1 MTLLDSI
8 PICRVTARC
17 DSVTDKDTTT
27 EKLDK
32 IASHL
37 DALHRRMDAEAEER
51 KADRKRLDAIE
62 AGRRDSVDGDP
73 EADRARRDGE
83 SDQDYEKRI
92 EALDRAKADREAAA
106 EERERADRVK
116 HRLDAAERERQEF
129 ANRNAAAQA
138 QMRADRAYQAWGLG
152 QAPGRVHGESIRDF
166 EIRLLQPLQQYSP
179 RYRDAALELIGDATA
194 FRDVADRV
202 ITDAVHA
209 SETTVV
215 EGAPLRKITERNES
229 GHTVTRWV
237 GDSSVCWGPFMG
249 GAVRLVKL
257 QKPASK

>member
-1 MTLLDSI
+1 M
-8 PICRVTARC
+8 A
-17 DSVTDKDTTT
+17 DKDTDA
-27 EKLDK
+27 KLDL
-32 IASHL
+32 IAGHIQKTHEGV
-37 DALHRRMDAEAEER
+37 DALREGHKALAARIDALE
-51 KADRKRLDAIE
+51 K
-62 AGRRDSVDGDP
+62 GRHDSVDGDP

-83 SDQDYEKRI
+83 SDEDYAKRI
-92 EALDRAKADREAAA
+92 DALDRAKADREAAA

-116 HRLDAAERERQEF
+116 RRMDSAERERQEF

-166 EIRLLQPLQQYSP
+166 EIRLLQPLKQYSP
-179 RYRDAALELIGDATA
+179 RYKDAALELINDATVFA
-194 FRDVADRV
+194 DVADRV

-215 EGAPLRKITERNES
+215 EGAPLRKITERNEA
-229 GHTVTRWV
+229 GHTITRWI
-237 GDSSVCWGPFMG
+237 GDPSVCWAPFQG

-257 QKPASK
+257 NRPVAK